1 MYNDKEEEEDEK
13 EEENQSENCLKVILV
28 GDVGTGKTNLI
39 AVATG
44 QKFNAANLSTTTC
57 SYMRMLVKINNIEY
71 KINLWDTIGQEKY
84 RALTKIFFK
93 NSKIVLFVYDI
104 TKRKTF
110 EGLIIWKKI
119 IDDILGNLPVIAV
132 VANKCDLYL
141 EEQVKE
147 EEGKKYAEKIGAKF
161 IYTSAK
167 LDSDNFKLFLE
178 ELIKDYII
186 NYGIKKNDDL
196 KIKKKKYKDKNKRKC
211 C

>member
-1 MYNDKEEEEDEK
+1 M
-13 EEENQSENCLKVILV
+13 
-28 GDVGTGKTNLI
+28 
-39 AVATG
+39 
-44 QKFNAANLSTTTC
+44 
-57 SYMRMLVKINNIEY
+57 
-71 KINLWDTIGQEKY
+71 
-84 RALTKIFFK
+84 
-93 NSKIVLFVYDI
+93 
-104 TKRKTF
+104 
-110 EGLIIWKKI
+110 
-119 IDDILGNLPVIAV
+119 
-132 VANKCDLYL
+132 ANKCDLYL